1 MAKKRNLTPIEK
13 IEKLIFLVRG
23 QKIMLST
30 HLAELYGVE
39 SRVLVQAVKRNI
51 ERFPEDF
58 MFQLSDGEFENLKSQ
73 FVISSWGGMRRAKPY
88 AFTEQGVAMLSS
100 VLRSKRAVLVNIE
113 IMRSFVKLREMLA
126 THKDLDRKLTKLE
139 RKYDDQFKVVFEV
152 IRQLMAP
159 PDKKVKKIGFT
170 VKEKQKAYGKS
181 VKKKKP
187 STDGSFTPKAKKIW
201 EAIPGIIQFKILN
214 NVWCVHCRKES
225 SIGNLSGKIESGM
238 LVLRGTCT
246 KCGDDVARVIENE

>member
-39 SRVLVQAVKRNI
+39 SRILVQSVKRNI

-100 VLRSKRAVLVNIE
+100 VLRSKRAVQVNIE

-126 THKDLDRKLTKLE
+126 NHKDFDLKLAELE
-139 RKYDDQFKVVFEV
+139 RKYDDQFKIVFEA

-170 VKEKQKAYGKS
+170 VKERQKAY
-181 VKKKKP
+181 VKRAKKNKP
-187 STDGSFTPKAKKIW
+187 SLDGSFTPKAKKIW
-201 EAIPGIIQFKILN
+201 EAIAGDIQVKILN
-214 NVWCVHCRKES
+214 NVWCAHCRKGS
-225 SIGNLSGKIESGM
+225 SIGNLTGKIESGM

-246 KCGDDVARVIENE
+246 KCGGYVARVIEKE